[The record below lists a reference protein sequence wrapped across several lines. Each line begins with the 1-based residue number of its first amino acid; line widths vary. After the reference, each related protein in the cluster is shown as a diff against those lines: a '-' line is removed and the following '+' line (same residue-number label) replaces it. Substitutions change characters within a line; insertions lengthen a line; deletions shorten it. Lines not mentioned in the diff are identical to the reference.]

1 MSARAAVTHI
11 DWSKLS
17 SLGLKKDTQAA
28 LTSFRK
34 RYDELK
40 RNVDALKEQK
50 TDIDF
55 AHYRS
60 VLKNKKV
67 VEQAEKAFTSF
78 SPVKYNLASQ
88 LKVIDAFEI
97 KAVEKAKS
105 TAAQLDAE
113 VADLKQTLTNI
124 ETARP
129 IEDLTVDDVI
139 QAKPD
144 IPAVVEDMIKKGNW
158 TVPGYNEKFGN
169 LSVL

>member
-1 MSARAAVTHI
+1 MSARSAITHI
-11 DWSKLS
+11 DWSKLA
-17 SLGLKKDTQAA
+17 SLGLKKDTAA
-28 LTSFRK
+28 SLTSFRK

-55 AHYRS
+55 AHYRTL
-60 VLKNKKV
+60 LKNKKV
-67 VEQAEKAFTSF
+67 VDQAEKAFSTF
-78 SPVKYNLASQ
+78 KPVKYNLDAQ
-88 LKVIDAFEI
+88 LKVISAFEE
-97 KAVEKAKS
+97 KAVQKAQF
-105 TAAQLDAE
+105 TAKQLDLE
-113 VADLKQTLTNI
+113 VADLKETIKNI
-124 ETARP
+124 EQARP

-139 QAKPD
+139 KAKPE